1 MTFQDILEICGWISI
16 IGGAM
21 AVIWRQVSPIVNIMK
36 RITKL
41 EEKITKQ
48 DEKMDKIETMQKQQ
62 SKCLAALLNHM
73 ITGNGIETMKEIRDE
88 LLDSI
93 IDN

>member
-36 RITKL
+36 RITTL
-41 EEKITKQ
+41 EKKITDQ
-48 DEKMDKIETMQKQQ
+48 EEKMDKIEAMQKQQ

-73 ITGNGIETMKEIRDE
+73 ITGNGIEAMKEIRDE

>member
-36 RITKL
+36 RITTL
-41 EEKITKQ
+41 EKKITDQ
-48 DEKMDKIETMQKQQ
+48 DKKMDKIEAMQKQQ